1 MVAHTSSL
9 PSIFSLESVPGW
21 VENGNSP
28 IVLACDLGFL
38 WPFQLQLQPLQLFLS
53 CIRLAKEAFHAK
65 RSVDTIQLA
74 EHKNSVDK
82 TLRSTRYAWWSG
94 NARFVD
100 TSGSFLGAHVVHA
113 GLTSLWTGSMSLFEV
128 SRFVFERPMYEQGE
142 ILLPHMATLALDV
155 GPGGDVDSTFPFFST
170 GCLQLISSGDASLGG
185 LFHCLVGPAQLEDS
199 ASGSVSFF
207 TWQDRFRLTSIL
219 GALSNGALDTWSCGG
234 GNTRVLKFDATTLN
248 FFVLSRYI
256 IRAPLGSEGWII
268 GVHSLEG
275 VIGGHSWL
283 GLFLIS
289 GGFWHVAT
297 QPFDALMRAFTWSGE
312 AILGYSLSTLSLCS
326 FTAAVLAWYNDT
338 AYPSEMCGP
347 TGPEASQAQIFCC
360 ARQKCRFEAK

>member
-1 MVAHTSSL
+1 M
-9 PSIFSLESVPGW
+9 
-21 VENGNSP
+21 
-28 IVLACDLGFL
+28 
-38 WPFQLQLQPLQLFLS
+38 
-53 CIRLAKEAFHAK
+53 AKEAFHAK

-219 GALSNGALDTWSCGG
+219 GAHSSTLDNAS
-234 GNTRVLKFDATTLN
+234 VEP
-248 FFVLSRYI
+248 V
-256 IRAPLGSEGWII
+256 E
-268 GVHSLEG
+268 
-275 VIGGHSWL
+275 
-283 GLFLIS
+283 
-289 GGFWHVAT
+289 AT
-297 QPFDALMRAFTWSGE
+297 QG
-312 AILGYSLSTLSLCS
+312 C
-326 FTAAVLAWYNDT
+326 
-338 AYPSEMCGP
+338 
-347 TGPEASQAQIFCC
+347 
-360 ARQKCRFEAK
+360 